1 MTLNRLL
8 SATIPF
14 ANLTDQ
20 QLHNVEKC
28 CQLQQYNNGAVI
40 YQQNTPAS
48 KMYIILEGMV
58 SLDDVVDSVTS
69 ISYERRGPKGI
80 IGTASMLRLK
90 LYSLTATCLETTQV
104 IAIDVP
110 CLEKICEQDFEVGY
124 KVMSEVAFVFF
135 QRYERAKTRLY
146 NVFKEIPVRL
156 VCREPNRGENT

>member
-1 MTLNRLL
+1 M
-8 SATIPF
+8 IPF
-14 ANLTDQ
+14 ANLNEK
-20 QLHNVEKC
+20 QLAAVESC
-28 CQLQQYNNGAVI
+28 CELQRHPNGAVI

-58 SLDDVVDSVTS
+58 SLDDVVDSATS

-80 IGTASMLRLK
+80 IGTASMLGLK
-90 LYSLTATCLETTQV
+90 LYSLTATCLEPTQT

-110 CLEKICEQDFEVGY
+110 GLEKICEQDYEVGF
-124 KVMSEVAFVFF
+124 KVISEVAFIFF

-156 VCREPNRGENT
+156 VCRELSRNEK

>member
-1 MTLNRLL
+1 MTLKRLL
-8 SATIPF
+8 SVMTPF
-14 ANLTDQ
+14 ANLDEK
-20 QLHNVEKC
+20 QLANVESC
-28 CQLQQYNNGAVI
+28 CQLQQYPNSAVI

-58 SLDDVVDSVTS
+58 SLDDVVDSSTS

-80 IGTASMLRLK
+80 IGSSSLLGLK
-90 LYSLTATCLETTQV
+90 LYSLTATCLEPTQV

-110 CLEKICEQDFEVGY
+110 GLEKIFEQDYRVGFI
-124 KVMSEVAFVFF
+124 VMSEVAFIFY

-156 VCREPNRGENT
+156 VCREFGCEEK

>member
-8 SATIPF
+8 SDMIPF
-14 ANLTDQ
+14 ANLNEK
-20 QLHNVEKC
+20 QLADVESC
-28 CQLQQYNNGAVI
+28 CQLQKYANGDVI

-48 KMYIILEGMV
+48 KMYIILEGIV
-58 SLDDVVDSVTS
+58 SLDDVVDSATS

-80 IGTASMLRLK
+80 IGTASMLGLK
-90 LYSLTATCLETTQV
+90 LYSLTATCLEATQV

-110 CLEKICEQDFEVGY
+110 CLEKLFEHDYEIGF
-124 KVMSEVAFVFF
+124 KVMSEVAYIFF

-156 VCREPNRGENT
+156 VCRELGREDNK